1 MRIELNRRDYIRSLD
16 ALRDKVA
23 AIGKEYAEAT
33 LASASEIERDR
44 MKKTAKL
51 FGDLAMR
58 LFEDAAVT
66 LKILEA
72 NEAAGIG
79 EQAVFDLRE
88 PEPEPTPEPP
98 PPETAGP
105 TEAEKPAAPDV
116 PPCKHFNGEG
126 CGKKDAPCY
135 DGVCD
140 GKDDGCP
147 CYKAGKGKKPGKKGG
162 K

>member
-72 NEAAGIG
+72 NEEAGIG
-79 EQAVFDLRE
+79 EQGLFDLRE
-88 PEPEPTPEPP
+88 AEPEQTQEPPTPE
-98 PPETAGP
+98 TAEP
-105 TEAEKPAAPDV
+105 T
-116 PPCKHFNGEG
+116 
-126 CGKKDAPCY
+126 DA
-135 DGVCD
+135 D
-140 GKDDGCP
+140 GKGDDTP
-147 CYKAGKGKKPGKKGG
+147 TKKSGKGKKPGKKGG
-162 K
+162 AK

>member
-1 MRIELNRRDYIRSLD
+1 MRLEMTRRHYIGHLD
-16 ALRDKVA
+16 ELRDKVYNLA
-23 AIGKEYAEAT
+23 KEYNDAA

-44 MKKTAKL
+44 QKKTAKL

-79 EQAVFDLRE
+79 EQEVFNFNGAEPALDAGDMNN
-88 PEPEPTPEPP
+88 PEPEP
-98 PPETAGP
+98 
-105 TEAEKPAAPDV
+105 PAAAASEDAAV
-116 PPCKHFNGEG
+116 AEAIDNG
-126 CGKKDAPCY
+126 D
-135 DGVCD
+135 CD
-140 GKDDGCP
+140 LNATKRKG
-147 CYKAGKGKKPGKKGG
+147 GKGKKNGEKGG

>member
-1 MRIELNRRDYIRSLD
+1 MRLEMNRRDYIRSLD
-16 ALRDKVA
+16 ELRDRVA
-23 AIGKEYAEAT
+23 AIGKMYAEAA
-33 LASASEIERDR
+33 LASPSEIERER
-44 MKKTAKL
+44 IKKTAKL

-88 PEPEPTPEPP
+88 AEPEQTHEPPTPE
-98 PPETAGP
+98 TAKP
-105 TEAEKPAAPDV
+105 TDADG
-116 PPCKHFNGEG
+116 NG
-126 CGKKDAPCY
+126 
-135 DGVCD
+135 
-140 GKDDGCP
+140 
-147 CYKAGKGKKPGKKGG
+147 GKGKKPGKKGG